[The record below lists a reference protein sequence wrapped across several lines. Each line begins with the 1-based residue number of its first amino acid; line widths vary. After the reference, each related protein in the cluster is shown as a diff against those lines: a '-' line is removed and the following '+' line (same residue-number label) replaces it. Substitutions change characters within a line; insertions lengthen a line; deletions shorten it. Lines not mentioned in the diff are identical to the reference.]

1 MAKFINVDSLLISP
15 ILPQVLSWMFAWL
28 GQRYLWHIPQRDAE
42 YSSEMIQQK
51 EISFPDLEKQNKQK
65 NMFDINAASLQHQSH
80 SSINFWMFIGA
91 SYFVVIYMMW
101 VSPSFLVL

>member
-65 NMFDINAASLQHQSH
+65 NMFDINAASE
-80 SSINFWMFIGA
+80 
-91 SYFVVIYMMW
+91 
-101 VSPSFLVL
+101 SFKHKFLDVHRCLLFCSNIHDVGLT